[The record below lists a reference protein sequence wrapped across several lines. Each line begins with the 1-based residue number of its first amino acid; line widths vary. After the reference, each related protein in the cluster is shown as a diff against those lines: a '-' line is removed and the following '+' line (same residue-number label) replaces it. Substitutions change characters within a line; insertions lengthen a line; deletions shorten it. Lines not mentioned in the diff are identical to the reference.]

1 MKETKYYMFGT
12 DDEVQ
17 FGDHIEVNFTEDTD
31 KGTTKHYH
39 FDCKFIPELVPMLL
53 EHEVIEAEEA
63 EEDDED
69 VPTTTESGSDFD
81 VDMDTLIKDY
91 LKATDTERN
100 KAIEVLTEI
109 SNSLTSILEDIK
121 TTNKLIKLI
130 VESKAEE
137 SKAEATKPKTK
148 K

>member
-53 EHEVIEAEEA
+53 EHEVIEAEET

-69 VPTTTESGSDFD
+69 VPTTTEGGSDFD
-81 VDMDTLIKDY
+81 VDMDTLIKEY
-91 LKATDTERN
+91 LEATDIERN

-109 SNSLTSILEDIK
+109 STSLTNILEGIK
-121 TTNKLIKLI
+121 TTNKLVKLI
-130 VESKAEE
+130 VEE
-137 SKAEATKPKTK
+137 KAEANKPKTK

>member
-1 MKETKYYMFGT
+1 MYGT

-17 FGDHIEVNFTEDTD
+17 FGDQIEVNVTEDTD

-53 EHEVIEAEEA
+53 EHEVIEAEET
-63 EEDDED
+63 EEGDED
-69 VPTTTESGSDFD
+69 SPNTENCGSDYD
-81 VDMDTLIKDY
+81 VDMDTLIKEY
-91 LKATDTERN
+91 LEATDIERN

-109 SNSLTSILEDIK
+109 SNSLTSILGDIK
-121 TTNKLIKLI
+121 TTNKLIKLM
-130 VESKAEE
+130 VEE
-137 SKAEATKPKTK
+137 KAEAAKPKTK

>member
-1 MKETKYYMFGT
+1 MKEIKYYMFGT

-53 EHEVIEAEEA
+53 EHEVIEAEET
-63 EEDDED
+63 EEDGED
-69 VPTTTESGSDFD
+69 VPTTTEDGSDFD

-100 KAIEVLTEI
+100 KAIEVLTDI
-109 SNSLTSILEDIK
+109 SNSLANILEDIK
-121 TTNKLIKLI
+121 TTNKLVKLI
-130 VESKAEE
+130 VEE
-137 SKAEATKPKTK
+137 KAEANKPKTK

>member
-1 MKETKYYMFGT
+1 MKETKYYMYGT

-17 FGDHIEVNFTEDTD
+17 FGDQIEVNFTEDTD

-53 EHEVIEAEEA
+53 EHEVIEAEET
-63 EEDDED
+63 EEDGED
-69 VPTTTESGSDFD
+69 VPTTTESGSDYD
-81 VDMDTLIKDY
+81 IDMDTLIKEY
-91 LKATDTERN
+91 LEATDIERN

-121 TTNKLIKLI
+121 TTNKLIKLM
-130 VESKAEE
+130 VEE
-137 SKAEATKPKTK
+137 KAEAAKPKTK

>member
-39 FDCKFIPELVPMLL
+39 FDCKFLPELVPMLL
-53 EHEVIEAEEA
+53 EHEVIEAKESEVDN
-63 EEDDED
+63 EDILHNTED
-69 VPTTTESGSDFD
+69 YGSDFD
-81 VDMDTLIKDY
+81 VDMGTLIRDY
-91 LKATDTERN
+91 LKATDDERS
-100 KAIEVLTEI
+100 KVLEALADI
-109 SNSLTSILEDIK
+109 SNSLTNISEDIK
-121 TTNKLIKLI
+121 TTNKLVKLI
-130 VESKAEE
+130 VEE
-137 SKAEATKPKTK
+137 KAEANKPKTK

>member
-39 FDCKFIPELVPMLL
+39 FDCKFLPELVPMLL
-53 EHEVIEAEEA
+53 EHEVIEAEET
-63 EEDDED
+63 EEDGED
-69 VPTTTESGSDFD
+69 IPTTTEGGSDFD
-81 VDMDTLIKDY
+81 VDMGTLIRDY
-91 LKATDTERN
+91 LKATDDERS
-100 KAIEVLTEI
+100 KVLEALKDI
-109 SNSLTSILEDIK
+109 SNSLINISEDIK
-121 TTNKLIKLI
+121 TTNKLVKLI
-130 VESKAEE
+130 VEE
-137 SKAEATKPKTK
+137 KAEANKPKTK

>member
-39 FDCKFIPELVPMLL
+39 FDCKFIPELVDMLL
-53 EHEVIEAEEA
+53 EHEVIEAEET
-63 EEDDED
+63 EEDDEEA
-69 VPTTTESGSDFD
+69 PTTTEGGSDFD

-100 KAIEVLTEI
+100 KMIEVLTEI
-109 SNSLTSILEDIK
+109 SNSLTSISEDIK
-121 TTNKLIKLI
+121 TTNKLVKLI
-130 VESKAEE
+130 VEE
-137 SKAEATKPKTK
+137 KAEANKPKTK